1 MSSDSESDDDT
12 NYERKKIM
20 VLQYQHDMDMR
31 CSGVSSI
38 VGKYCKSWVM
48 KAEPRTSRL
57 TGFEWLQETI
67 GTPGET
73 YTMLRMNAHVF
84 FDLHDKLVAEYGLKE
99 TCFVITYESLAMF
112 LWTLGGCESNR
123 RTQNRFKHGADT
135 VHRKFHEVLHCVI
148 KMSSHYIRP
157 QDPNFHI
164 VHDRIKRDKRA
175 FPHIKDCIGAID
187 GTHIRASIP
196 EGPSKVRYIGRTGA
210 TTQNVMAVC
219 DFDMHFTYTS
229 IGQPGSMPDTSVLFH
244 AIENDKAIFPH
255 PPKGKYYLVD
265 AGYPNRD
272 GYLAP
277 YKGERYHVPDFQRGA
292 PPTTPVEKFNRL
304 HSSKRNTIEI
314 TFGVWKMKWQILLK
328 MPNYSIATQKM
339 IVAATMTLHNY
350 VRLHDKEDLHFL
362 RCERDPDYVLT
373 IPDRYKKYAIPSNAS
388 DASTTA
394 ESGPN
399 MDLFR
404 HELATTIALSW

>member
-57 TGFEWLQETI
+57 TSFEWLQETI

-99 TCFVITYESLAMF
+99 TWSRCGPS
-112 LWTLGGCESNR
+112 
-123 RTQNRFKHGADT
+123 
-135 VHRKFHEVLHCVI
+135 
-148 KMSSHYIRP
+148 
-157 QDPNFHI
+157 
-164 VHDRIKRDKRA
+164 IKRDKRA
-175 FPHIKDCIGAID
+175 FPHLKDCIGAID

-219 DFDMHFTYTS
+219 DFDMHFTYAS
-229 IGQPGSMPDTSVLFH
+229 IGQPGSMHDTSVLFH

-304 HSSKRNTIEI
+304 HSSKRNTIER

-362 RCERDPDYVLT
+362 RCERDPDYVPT

-404 HELATTIALSW
+404 HELATAIALSW